1 MIKYK
6 GFGVAPA
13 ELEALLREHP
23 AIMDAAVIGIPDE
36 KAGERIKGFVVL
48 HQGYSVFPEE
58 ILGFANKQLA
68 SYKHLH
74 YIECLDALPQTTS
87 GKILR
92 RELKAREQVLRQKR
106 LGQSDREIHHQ

>member
-48 HQGYSVFPEE
+48 RQGHSVSPEE
-58 ILGFANKQLA
+58 ILAFANKKLA

-74 YIECLDALPQTTS
+74 GIECLDALPQTAF

-92 RELKAREQVLRQKR
+92 RDLKAREQALRQER
-106 LGQSDREIHHQ
+106 HGQ